1 MARGRVIGILTAIMP
16 ACAVAGADVAVGQS
30 GFGLPGIALPPVSAA
45 GINLSSTSVGV
56 SGGAASVALP
66 GVTVLGMTSVTSAT
80 VNLSRSGASATL
92 PGVTVS
98 NIASVTPAT
107 ANLSGGTA
115 AVALPGVSVAG
126 VASVTSATV
135 NLSGAGASVV
145 LPGVNVAGVASV
157 TPTAINLSDGGV
169 AVALPGVDLGNGAV
183 VLDLPTVGLPPPSG
197 GLGDLI
203 NQTVGTTQLF
213 AGMGSAQVLMPF
225 EQSLDALA
233 FGDAMSSGC
242 AYAASAHLA
251 PQPSNEVWAWNSA
264 SIGAAEHDG
273 YQVSAAD
280 GNDCSAAQPFSSTES
295 SAAPGALWDASSMF
309 GLRKGTLHF
318 GFTAGATETETEI
331 RGSSIS
337 FSQGAGQTGAARF
350 TSTSIGAYSLLTS
363 GNWYAGTA
371 VGRSWGRSESQD
383 FVLGSASEYDT
394 FAFVAAGILGRIVP
408 IDKNVRLDLRGTLGY
423 QRTVGEAHV
432 DSLGIAYGDHTIE
445 TASGTISGRLF
456 GVFRQGGMTLRPY
469 LQAGITQ
476 RFHYDNELEIDGIA
490 FELEEAD
497 TSVFA
502 ATGLDFQLD
511 RSLQFSAGVRHEQS
525 EDFDNLTA
533 RFGII
538 WRLN

>member
-1 MARGRVIGILTAIMP
+1 
-16 ACAVAGADVAVGQS
+16 
-30 GFGLPGIALPPVSAA
+30 
-45 GINLSSTSVGV
+45 
-56 SGGAASVALP
+56 
-66 GVTVLGMTSVTSAT
+66 
-80 VNLSRSGASATL
+80 
-92 PGVTVS
+92 
-98 NIASVTPAT
+98 
-107 ANLSGGTA
+107 
-115 AVALPGVSVAG
+115 

-135 NLSGAGASVV
+135 NLSGAGAAVV
-145 LPGVNVAGVASV
+145 LPGVNVAGVTSV
-157 TPTAINLSDGGV
+157 APAAINLSDGG
-169 AVALPGVDLGNGAV
+169 ATISLPSVALGNDAV

-203 NQTVGTTQLF
+203 NQTAGTTQLF

-251 PQPSNEVWAWNSA
+251 PQPSNELWAWNSA
-264 SIGAAEHDG
+264 SVGTAEHGG

-280 GNDCSAAQPFSSTES
+280 GNDCSAAQPFRSTES

-309 GLRKGTLHF
+309 GLKQGTLHF
-318 GFTAGATETETEI
+318 GFTAGATETETQI

-337 FSQGAGQTGAARF
+337 FNHGAAQTGAARF

-371 VGRSWGRSESQD
+371 VGRSWGRNESQD
-383 FVLGSASEYDT
+383 FVLGSSSEYDT
-394 FAFVAAGILGRIVP
+394 SSFIAAGILGRIVP
-408 IDKNVRLDLRGTLGY
+408 IDNNLRLDLRGTLGY
-423 QRTVGEAHV
+423 QRTVGEEHV

-456 GVFRQGGMTLRPY
+456 GVFRQGGVTLRPY
-469 LQAGITQ
+469 LQAGITH

-490 FELEEAD
+490 FALDEAD

-511 RSLQFSAGVRHEQS
+511 QSLQLSAGVRHEQS
-525 EDFDNLTA
+525 EDLDNLTA